1 MEALIMLKKL
11 KDLFMKKFICNLI
24 PDKLMRKKIRAI
36 INKGDTI
43 TASSGNLCYSVE
55 IVNGL
60 LSFKHKYYGKSYYP
74 IYDPYN
80 KISSLTPNIYN
91 QNGKKIYLFFLRD
104 SITAYSPYA
113 LSDYFQ
119 WDRYNFGLNTHFY
132 THECMLETMGAPQK
146 KYGILW
152 ESESILPNDY
162 KMFDKHEGLEK
173 DFDLIFTYSADLLNK
188 LPNARF
194 VPFAAQ
200 PWYDKSQLSMAD
212 DSKQG
217 HMQNISA
224 SNPLH
229 PENIMNKTKN
239 ISFLSSKKLLCDL
252 HRFRFDLA
260 HRCKR
265 EKLADTFG
273 TFDGG
278 RYVADEEPLRD
289 YRFTIIIENMISPY
303 YFSER
308 LTRCFLFRTIPIYL
322 GATKIS
328 QFFNPDGIIAFNMDD
343 DIEKVLHQCS
353 KEEYEARIEAIS
365 DNFNRVKEYFNT
377 MDYMYEKYLKDGL
390 DKQ

>member
-1 MEALIMLKKL
+1 MLKKL

-24 PDKLMRKKIRAI
+24 PDKLLRKKFRAV
-36 INKGDTI
+36 INNEESI
-43 TASSGNLCYSVE
+43 TVSSGSLSCNVE
-55 IVNGL
+55 IISGL
-60 LSFKHKYYGKSYYP
+60 LSFTHKYYGKSYYP
-74 IYDPYN
+74 IYNPYH
-80 KISSLTPNIYN
+80 KISSLTPTTIYN
-91 QNGKKIYLFFLRD
+91 QNGKKMHLFFLRD
-104 SITAYSPYA
+104 SIVPDSPYA
-113 LSDYFQ
+113 FSNYFE

-132 THECMLETMGAPQK
+132 THKCMLQTMGAPQK
-146 KYGILW
+146 QYGVLW

-162 KMFDKHEGLEK
+162 KMFDKHAGLEK
-173 DFDLIFTYSADLLNK
+173 DFDLIFTYSANLLDK

-194 VPFAAQ
+194 VPFAAA
-200 PWYDKSQLSMAD
+200 PWCDSQLSGTAGGEQWHIQ
-212 DSKQG
+212 SV
-217 HMQNISA
+217 SA
-224 SNPLH
+224 PPPPSMH
-229 PENIMNKTKN
+229 KTKN

-252 HRFRFDLA
+252 HKFRFDLA

-343 DIEKVLHQCS
+343 DIEKVLRQCS
-353 KEEYEARIEAIS
+353 QKEYEARTNAID
-365 DNFNRVKEYFNT
+365 DNFNRIKEYFST
-377 MDYMYEKYLKDGL
+377 MDYMYEKYLQDEM
-390 DKQ
+390 DKK